1 MPNLEILLD
10 MVAEKLDK
18 EKGHAWLSS
27 VDMKYANGQV
37 PLHLLTAK
45 QCNFQIIGGESTGT
59 LRFVTEFYG
68 LSVMPTDFQ
77 NVMDILLAKFRE
89 VFVFIDDILIVTKG
103 TKNEQLD
110 KVRKVLKTLDHAE
123 LQLKGENVT
132 SRELKVND

>member
-1 MPNLEILLD
+1 M
-10 MVAEKLDK
+10 
-18 EKGHAWLSS
+18 
-27 VDMKYANGQV
+27 
-37 PLHLLTAK
+37 HLLTAK

-59 LRFVTEFYG
+59 YRFVTEFYG
-68 LSVMPTDFQ
+68 LSVMPTEFQ